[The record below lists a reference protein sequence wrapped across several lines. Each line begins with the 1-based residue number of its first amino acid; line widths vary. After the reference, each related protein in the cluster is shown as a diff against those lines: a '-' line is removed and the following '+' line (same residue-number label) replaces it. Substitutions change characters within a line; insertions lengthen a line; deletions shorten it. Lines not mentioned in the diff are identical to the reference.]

1 MVRHADAV
9 GFDVSGEL
17 CEIAVAQIP
26 GSHLDTHLVLL
37 GIGEGIEVDAMQADA
52 FTLTEIYAELFVAL
66 AFFATQVE
74 VAVGCMDGHPQV
86 LENQEQSHTV
96 CSSREGN
103 NIRTVVLP
111 HSVAHDIVSD
121 YRFYLVHILYS

>member
-1 MVRHADAV
+1 MRHADAI

-17 CEIAVAQIP
+17 GEVAVAQVS
-26 GSHLDTHLVLL
+26 GSHLDTHLVLF

-52 FTLTEIYAELFVAL
+52 FTLAEIYAELFVAL

-96 CSSREGN
+96 CSSREGY